1 MNTLELLEHLGEV
14 EPVDLDLLGRTA
26 AVLDDAAAAASTP
39 PPRVAQLAPVTARTA
54 RRARRVRRSWIV
66 RTASIAAAVAL
77 LGGIGV
83 VVRPGTTAGPTSAA
97 AAELRQLAQVAAAQP
112 ATAPPGP
119 GQYQYTESEEAYTSS
134 TYDVPGGGYTVSV
147 PEERQ
152 IWIGPDGSGRLAET
166 FGQPDFLSPQDRA
179 DWVAAGSPSLAE
191 APSDTSFGPGGLS
204 DGPGNLSTLPT
215 DPTELGAML
224 SARKI
229 EGGPPGAA
237 EDFVQIGDLLR
248 ETDASPALRAA
259 LYQVASNLPGVILL
273 GAVTDHA
280 GRAGVGLAFDSAGTE
295 HELIFSQATGALL
308 GEEDTTVA
316 TGASEPVGT
325 VDDWVVYLSSEV
337 VDSTGAGMST
347 TPAPPSDNSGS
358 DAPTPATGAALG
370 TANQ

>member
-1 MNTLELLEHLGEV
+1 MNTLELLEDLGEV
-14 EPVDLDLLGRTA
+14 ERVDLALLGRTA
-26 AVLDDAAAAASTP
+26 ALLDQAVAAASSFGAP
-39 PPRVAQLAPVTARTA
+39 AEHLAPVRGP
-54 RRARRVRRSWIV
+54 VRRKWII

-83 VVRPGTTAGPTSAA
+83 VVRPGAPTGPTSAA

-112 ATAPPGP
+112 ATVAPGP
-119 GQYQYTESEEAYTSS
+119 GQYQYTESQEAYTSS
-134 TYDVPGGGYTVSV
+134 TYDVPGGGFTVSV

-166 FGQPDFLSPQDRA
+166 FGQPVFLSPKDRA

-204 DGPGNLSTLPT
+204 DGPGNLSSLPT
-215 DPTELGAML
+215 DPTELAAML

-229 EGGPPGAA
+229 EGGPPGPA

-280 GRAGVGLAFDSAGTE
+280 GRAGVGLAYNWGGGR
-295 HELIFSQATGALL
+295 HELIFSPATSVLL
-308 GEEDTTVA
+308 GEEDITVA
-316 TGASEPVGT
+316 TGQSEPAGT
-325 VDDWVVYLSSEV
+325 VDDWVVYLNSKV
-337 VDSTGAGMST
+337 VESTGAGPST
-347 TPAPPSDNSGS
+347 TPAPPSDNSGG
-358 DAPTPATGAALG
+358 DAPAPAPG